1 MTDRPIL
8 IYSLI
13 VFMNQV
19 ATPKP
24 RLLLHVCCGVCSAY
38 IPEILTPDYDVTMYY
53 ENSNIYPAEE
63 FRRRAD
69 AARTISEKYGASF
82 IEVSQQQDEWNLAVA
97 GHAQD
102 PENGKRCELC
112 MSYRLDQ
119 AFQYAKNHQF
129 DIVAC
134 TLGVSRRKQIEMVN
148 TIGRILSEKY
158 QIPFMDRDWKKNG
171 GEVES
176 QRRAK
181 ESGIYRQDYCGC
193 VYSMRKENSK

>member
-1 MTDRPIL
+1 MQISKT
-8 IYSLI
+8 
-13 VFMNQV
+13 
-19 ATPKP
+19 TKP

-53 ENSNIYPAEE
+53 ENSNIYPSDE

-69 AARTISEKYGASF
+69 AARTIAEKYGATF
-82 IEVSQQQDEWNLAVA
+82 IEAPQQQDDWNLAVA

-112 MSYRLDQ
+112 MHFRLDR
-119 AFQYAKNHQF
+119 AFKYAQTNAF

-134 TLGVSRRKQIEMVN
+134 TLGVSRRKQIQMVN
-148 TIGRILSEKY
+148 AIGKSLSEKY
-158 QIPFMDRDWKKNG
+158 HIPFMDRDWKKNN

-181 ESGIYRQDYCGC
+181 EYDIYRQDYCGC
-193 VYSMRKENSK
+193 AYSIKVDRSNDALK

>member
-1 MTDRPIL
+1 MT
-8 IYSLI
+8 STK
-13 VFMNQV
+13 Q
-19 ATPKP
+19 TKP

-38 IPEILTPDYDVTMYY
+38 IPEILAPDYDVTMYY
-53 ENSNIYPAEE
+53 ENSNIYPSDE

-69 AARTISEKYGASF
+69 AAKVIAEKYGAIF
-82 IEVSQQQDEWNLAVA
+82 IEVPQNQESWNLAVA

-102 PENGKRCELC
+102 PENGKRCEIC
-112 MSYRLDQ
+112 MCHRLDL
-119 AFQYAKNHQF
+119 AFQYAKNNQF

-134 TLGVSRRKQIEMVN
+134 TLGVSRRKKIELVN
-148 TIGRILSEKY
+148 SIGNKLSEKY

-181 ESGIYRQDYCGC
+181 EADIYRQDYCGC
-193 VYSMRKENSK
+193 VYSRRSK